1 MRWQDCWKRT
11 GTDPQHFSRDF
22 LKRLWRFANGRVRV
36 RWSEEFEQWVIEYK
50 TSASIERIPS
60 LQQWKPMWNGTKQ
73 VFVENDS
80 WIQACDGYVTIDRI
94 HPKAQIE
101 QRLIENLQYFDLARW
116 GGSAAFIR
124 EVDEQ
129 TVMRERLMKKK
140 HSDKNRAIAEDV
152 YDTLKHAMG
161 EAAFVPTP
169 KDGGNEWLAKEHPF
183 HGTAQVITG
192 GALCLVDYEN
202 PAAQAAIEEAY
213 DNSAKQWAEMTG
225 NDNELLE

>member
-36 RWSEEFEQWVIEYK
+36 RWSEEFEQWVIEFK
-50 TSASIERIPS
+50 TSAAIERIPS
-60 LQQWKPMWNGTKQ
+60 LQQWKMMWNGTKQ

-101 QRLIENLQYFDLARW
+101 QRLIENLEYFNLERW

-124 EVDEQ
+124 EVDAQ
-129 TVMRERLMKKK
+129 TQMREMLLKKK
-140 HSDKNRAIAEDV
+140 HSDKNRAIAESV
-152 YDTLKHAMG
+152 YDTLKHALG

-169 KDGGNEWLAKEHPF
+169 KDGGNKWLEKAGAAY
-183 HGTAQVITG
+183 HGSAVVQTM
-192 GALCLVDYEN
+192 GALDEFADYEN
-202 PAAQAAIEEAY
+202 PAAQAAIEEAH
-213 DNSAKQWAEMTG
+213 DKAAQQQQTERAG
-225 NDNELLE
+225 NPLT